1 MVQNVSNQQPQKPSR
16 GKVFLNALGQTAMTA
31 GIGAA
36 GGAGISALASVVIP
50 PKKERI
56 LEQYQDAF
64 LQATREGD
72 SANTLRNLVSKTSPD
87 TFTYAK
93 EAAPKIVAVERAGII
108 YGMSDEAFGKLSA
121 ENLKELGLSGS
132 SYTRESAIEELRNN
146 VGSQSKGNIK
156 ETIEEM
162 GKKAKETCDAFIEKA
177 KQSFEGLGKEDEL
190 YKLSKKSA
198 KSLNRKKFLN
208 KGIKIGILVALL
220 GSFVLGLIA
229 SRKANK
235 MAQQQAAMEAQ
246 AQKQAQETG
255 GINQITPQQ
264 TQAIDQS
271 QMMAQAQNEIPIP
284 PQAQHSMSQIK
295 PLQAQDMQTPQ
306 MQIAQNQAPQMQV
319 QQQNVQPQTEQN
331 SAEQYFKTP
340 MQSPLI

>member
-1 MVQNVSNQQPQKPSR
+1 
-16 GKVFLNALGQTAMTA
+16 
-31 GIGAA
+31 
-36 GGAGISALASVVIP
+36 
-50 PKKERI
+50 
-56 LEQYQDAF
+56 
-64 LQATREGD
+64 
-72 SANTLRNLVSKTSPD
+72 
-87 TFTYAK
+87 
-93 EAAPKIVAVERAGII
+93 
-108 YGMSDEAFGKLSA
+108 
-121 ENLKELGLSGS
+121 
-132 SYTRESAIEELRNN
+132 
-146 VGSQSKGNIK
+146 
-156 ETIEEM
+156 
-162 GKKAKETCDAFIEKA
+162 
-177 KQSFEGLGKEDEL
+177 
-190 YKLSKKSA
+190 
-198 KSLNRKKFLN
+198 
-208 KGIKIGILVALL
+208 
-220 GSFVLGLIA
+220 
-229 SRKANK
+229 